1 MKKVI
6 NKKEN
11 KKDNKKDIKKENK
24 IETISVKC
32 VDFTFDGQGLCKDK
46 EGIVYFVPSL
56 LIDEEAEIEVLYH
69 KKDFN
74 VGRIRKI
81 TKFSPYR
88 IKPLCGCSTACG
100 GCSFQ
105 NLLYEKELEYKKNTA
120 VKTLTQIGKIKVIN
134 PTITGMEEPTYYRN
148 KIQVPFGY
156 DKQKRLVY
164 GFYKMKSHD
173 IIPITECVIE
183 DKVHVSILQDIK
195 KLMESMKITPYN
207 EDIDKGTIRH
217 ILIRVG
223 KVSGEIML
231 VLVTREK
238 NFGSKANF
246 VKELKKLHPEIT
258 TIVQNVNERRTNV
271 ILGEKEE
278 VLYGKGFIYDSL
290 LGVNF
295 KISSK
300 SFYQVNHDQCEK
312 LYSLALTKAGLTKE
326 DEIVDLYCGIGTISL
341 IASKYVKNVVGVEIV
356 KEAIID
362 AKNNAKLNNI
372 NNANFLCD
380 DASNFLMKKA
390 YDCVFIDPPRKGLDP
405 KVVKAL
411 MNSHPK
417 KIVYIS
423 CDVGTLARD
432 LNLLK
437 KNYDIDSIDFVD
449 MFPRTYHIETVAA
462 LSLKGL
468 KESKK
473 R

>member
-1 MKKVI
+1 MKKEI
-6 NKKEN
+6 NKN
-11 KKDNKKDIKKENK
+11 KKQINNDPIV
-24 IETISVKC
+24 VKC
-32 VDFTFDGQGLCKDK
+32 VDFTFDGQGLCKDNNNR
-46 EGIVYFVPSL
+46 VYFIPSL

-69 KKDFN
+69 KKDFE
-74 VGRIRKI
+74 VGKI
-81 TKFSPYR
+81 KKILKFSPFR
-88 IKPLCGCSTACG
+88 IKPLCNCSTACG

-105 NLLYEKELEYKKNTA
+105 NLLYEKELEYKKKTA
-120 VKTLTQIGKIKVIN
+120 LKTLTQIGHVKVSN
-134 PTITGMEEPTYYRN
+134 STIIGMDDPTYYRN
-148 KIQVPFGY
+148 KIQVPYGY

-183 DKVHVSILQDIK
+183 DKAHVSILKDIK
-195 KLMESMKITPYN
+195 ILMESMKITPYN
-207 EDIDKGTIRH
+207 EDIDKGIIRH
-217 ILIRVG
+217 ILLRVG
-223 KVSGEIML
+223 KVSKEIML
-231 VLVTREK
+231 VIVTREK
-238 NFGSKANF
+238 NFPSKSNF
-246 VKELKKLHPEIT
+246 VKEIKKLHPEIT
-258 TIVQNVNERRTNV
+258 TIVQNINERKTNV

-290 LGVNF
+290 LGINF

-312 LYSLALTKAGLTKE
+312 LYSLALSKAALTKE

-341 IASKYVKNVVGVEIV
+341 IASKYVKNVIGVEIV

-372 NNANFLCD
+372 NNANFICD

-390 YDCVFIDPPRKGLDP
+390 YDCVFIDPPRKGLDS
-405 KVVKAL
+405 KVIKAL

-432 LNLLK
+432 LDLLR
-437 KNYDIDSIDFVD
+437 KNYDVKSIDFVD
-449 MFPRTYHIETVAA
+449 MFPRTYHVETVA
-462 LSLKGL
+462 LL
-468 KESKK
+468 EIKK
-473 R
+473 SH

>member
-1 MKKVI
+1 MNNSKGNNKFI
-6 NKKEN
+6 N
-11 KKDNKKDIKKENK
+11 
-24 IETISVKC
+24 VKC
-32 VDFTFDGQGLCKDK
+32 VDFTFDGQGLCKDINNK
-46 EGIVYFVPSL
+46 VYFVPSL
-56 LIDEEAEIEVLYH
+56 LINEEAEIEVLYR
-69 KKDFN
+69 KKDFC
-74 VGRIRKI
+74 VGKIRKI
-81 TKFSPYR
+81 TKFSPFR

-105 NLLYEKELEYKKNTA
+105 NLLYEKELEYKKKTAINT
-120 VKTLTQIGKIKVIN
+120 LIQIGKIKVNN
-134 PTITGMEEPTYYRN
+134 PMILGMDEPTYYRN

-156 DKQKRLVY
+156 DRQKRLVY

-173 IIPITECVIE
+173 IIPINECVIE
-183 DKVHVSILQDIK
+183 DKAHVSILKDIK
-195 KLMESMKITPYN
+195 ELMESMKISAYN
-207 EDIDKGTIRH
+207 EDIDKGIIRH

-223 KVSGEIML
+223 KISKEIML
-231 VLVTREK
+231 VLVTRVK
-238 NFGSKANF
+238 NFPNKSNF
-246 VKELKKLHPEIT
+246 VKEIKRFHPEIT
-258 TIVQNVNERRTNV
+258 TIVQNVNERKTNV

-312 LYSLALTKAGLTKE
+312 LYSLAISKADLSKN
-326 DEIVDLYCGIGTISL
+326 DEVVDLYCGIGTISL
-341 IASKYVKNVVGVEIV
+341 IVSKYVKNVIGVEIV

-362 AKNNAKLNNI
+362 AINNAKLNNI

-390 YDCVFIDPPRKGLDP
+390 YDCVFVDPPRKGLDN
-405 KVVKAL
+405 KVIKAL

-432 LNLLK
+432 IALLK
-437 KNYDIDSIDFVD
+437 KNYEVSSIDFVD
-449 MFPRTYHIETVAA
+449 MFPRTYHVETIA
-462 LSLKGL
+462 LLQRKT
-468 KESKK
+468 E
-473 R
+473 RN